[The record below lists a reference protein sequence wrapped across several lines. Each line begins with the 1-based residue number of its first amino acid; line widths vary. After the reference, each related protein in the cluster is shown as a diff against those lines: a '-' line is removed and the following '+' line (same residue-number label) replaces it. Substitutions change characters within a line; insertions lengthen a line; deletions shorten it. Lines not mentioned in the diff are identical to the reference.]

1 MVTRIF
7 GHLVMRDLR
16 LALRQGTDVAMVIS
30 FFVITVTLFP
40 LGVGPEPTVLARIAA
55 GVVWV
60 TALLAVMLSLER
72 MFQSDYDDGSMDLL
86 LLTPA
91 PLELL
96 VLAKIAAHWLLTG
109 FPLIVTVPVLAA
121 LMNMPGEGYPVLIAT
136 MALATPTLSLIG
148 AVGAA
153 LALGARR
160 GGVLISL
167 LVLPLY
173 IPVLIF
179 ATAAVDAAITDL
191 STRPHLAI
199 LGAMLAAALPLA
211 PWAAAAALRHSL
223 R

>member
-1 MVTRIF
+1 VIRIF
-7 GHLVMRDLR
+7 RHLVMRELR

-40 LGVGPEPTVLARIAA
+40 LGVGPEPNILARIAA

-72 MFQSDYDDGSMDLL
+72 MFQSDYEDGSVDLL

-91 PLELL
+91 PLELV
-96 VLAKIAAHWLLTG
+96 VLAKITAHWLLTG
-109 FPLIVTVPVLAA
+109 FPLIVTAPVLAA
-121 LMNMPGEGYPVLIAT
+121 LMNMPAAGYGVLVAT
-136 MALATPTLSLIG
+136 MAMATPTLSLIG

-153 LALGARR
+153 LTLGARR

-179 ATAAVDAAITDL
+179 AVAAVDAAITDL
-191 STRPHLAI
+191 TTRPHLLI

>member
-1 MVTRIF
+1 MMRIF
-7 GHLVMRDLR
+7 RHLMMRDLR
-16 LALRQGTDVAMVIS
+16 LALRQGTDVAMVVS

-40 LGVGPEPTVLARIAA
+40 LGVGPEPNVLARIAA

-72 MFQSDYDDGSMDLL
+72 MFQSDYEDGSVDLL

-91 PLELL
+91 PLELV

-109 FPLIVTVPVLAA
+109 FPLIVTAPVLAA
-121 LMNMPGEGYPVLIAT
+121 LMNMPGEGYAVLIAT

-153 LALGARR
+153 LTLGARR

-179 ATAAVDAAITDL
+179 AVAAVDAAITDL
-191 STRPHLAI
+191 STRPHMLI

-211 PWAAAAALRHSL
+211 PWAAAAALRHGL

>member
-1 MVTRIF
+1 
-7 GHLVMRDLR
+7 
-16 LALRQGTDVAMVIS
+16 
-30 FFVITVTLFP
+30 
-40 LGVGPEPTVLARIAA
+40 
-55 GVVWV
+55 V

-72 MFQSDYDDGSMDLL
+72 MFQSDYEDGSVDLL

-91 PLELL
+91 PLELV
-96 VLAKIAAHWLLTG
+96 VLAKVAAHWLLTG
-109 FPLIVTVPVLAA
+109 FPLIVTAPVLAA
-121 LMNMPGEGYPVLIAT
+121 LMNMPGEGYAVLIAT

-153 LALGARR
+153 LTLGARR

-179 ATAAVDAAITDL
+179 AVAAVDAAITDL
-191 STRPHLAI
+191 STRPHMLI

-211 PWAAAAALRHSL
+211 PWAAAAALRHGL

>member
-1 MVTRIF
+1 MSRIF
-7 GHLVMRDLR
+7 QHLVMRDLR
-16 LALRQGTDVAMVIS
+16 LALRQGTDVAMVVS

-40 LGVGPEPTVLARIAA
+40 LGVGPEPNVLARIAA

-72 MFQSDYDDGSMDLL
+72 MFQSDYEDGSVDLL

-91 PLELL
+91 PLELV
-96 VLAKIAAHWLLTG
+96 VLAKVAAHWLLTG
-109 FPLIVTVPVLAA
+109 FPLIVTAPVLAA
-121 LMNMPGEGYPVLIAT
+121 LMNMPGEGYAVLIAT

-153 LALGARR
+153 LTLGARR

-179 ATAAVDAAITDL
+179 AVAAVDAAITDL
-191 STRPHLAI
+191 STRPHMLI

-211 PWAAAAALRHSL
+211 PWAAAAALRHGL